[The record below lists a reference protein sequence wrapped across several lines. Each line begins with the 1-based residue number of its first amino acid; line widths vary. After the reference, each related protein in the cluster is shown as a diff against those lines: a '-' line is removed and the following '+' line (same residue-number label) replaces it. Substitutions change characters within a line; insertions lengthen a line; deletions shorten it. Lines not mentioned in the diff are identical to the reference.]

1 MSVGKNIAIKFVDR
15 KTLYYAILCM
25 AVPARFFFGIFAG
38 QVHCSTFFGF
48 TNPGVARLEE
58 NKLYTFVYSLVHM

>member
-1 MSVGKNIAIKFVDR
+1 MLVGKNIAIKFVDR

-38 QVHCSTFFGF
+38 QMYGSTFFVF
-48 TNPGVARLEE
+48 TNPGVTRLE